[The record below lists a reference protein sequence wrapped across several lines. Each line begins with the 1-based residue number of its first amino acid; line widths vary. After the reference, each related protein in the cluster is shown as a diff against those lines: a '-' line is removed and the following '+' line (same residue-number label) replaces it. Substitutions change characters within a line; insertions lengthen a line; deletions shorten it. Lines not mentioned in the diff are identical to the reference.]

1 MNDENEHISSEDQA
15 LADEWAA
22 ALAEADTATDQD
34 EIDALLGNT
43 SGASSIDGNEGNEEE
58 LLSEM
63 EKDTL
68 GEIGNIS
75 MGTSATTLFTLL
87 GQKVTIT
94 TPKVKVLDIAERGR
108 LGCGQDVHCRGT
120 LKILEGLGENPD
132 LSRLDH
138 LQGGVQNG
146 SSCSSL
152 GPHSDPVAGIKAPLS
167 GFYYIEH
174 HFVLTYLDIKWANL

>member
-1 MNDENEHISSEDQA
+1 MNIRGSDISGQFYI
-15 LADEWAA
+15 
-22 ALAEADTATDQD
+22 AEVIVHNILDYAPD
-34 EIDALLGNT
+34 LVFR
-43 SGASSIDGNEGNEEE
+43 E
-58 LLSEM
+58 LLF
-63 EKDTL
+63 
-68 GEIGNIS
+68 IH
-75 MGTSATTLFTLL
+75 
-87 GQKVTIT
+87 
-94 TPKVKVLDIAERGR
+94 KVLDIAERGR

-152 GPHSDPVAGIKAPLS
+152 GPHSDPVAGIQASLS
-167 GFYYIEH
+167 GFYDIEH